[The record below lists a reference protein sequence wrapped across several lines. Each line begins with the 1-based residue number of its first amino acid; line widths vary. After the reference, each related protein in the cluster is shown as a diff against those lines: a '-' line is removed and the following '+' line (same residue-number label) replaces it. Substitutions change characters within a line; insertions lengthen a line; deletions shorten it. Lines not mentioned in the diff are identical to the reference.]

1 MSKSNFK
8 NLFAVL
14 SAVIVILA
22 FASCHDVEE
31 VANIQ
36 ELAYRHN
43 YETNFVKTF
52 GEISPDQTWDF
63 SSYAREKRLR
73 KALTRA
79 GDASVDDFGIVFD
92 DDGYFRVPTAVHDW
106 VFKNVMEENGMANN
120 KERIK
125 ESLWHAFSFEATNKD
140 AYDLLPFYLGNSQS
154 LYNFNIVVVD
164 PESKEIISTTDLWEL
179 SEDTGIQWQSNG
191 GSGWHDISGSTGSGG
206 HGSTM
211 QAATTRSRPILV
223 DFSDPKYGLTK
234 DDTKYIVY
242 YTIEVEEG
250 HPQINT
256 TGDRLT
262 SITHT
267 PNMVAIDMPDNI
279 AALTNGGGYQA
290 MLIGCETGKEGH
302 THGGNTLSRADFD
315 YNDLM
320 FLMVGRIPDIYY
332 DEMLQT
338 TTIKKRYMIEDLYGF
353 DYDFNDIVV
362 DVTDISVRYY
372 IINEQHGEKTEQPI
386 VYNGVSY
393 PTVNQVAKFT
403 YLCGTLPFQI
413 SIGNKTFAQV
423 TDPTDEGNTNKQL
436 NGSSDAT
443 NKVTQ
448 LGSQTGITPD
458 YTFEYSYQY
467 SESTPTPS
475 PFWDPDHNNISA
487 TIWTDRDLSGTTNS
501 QSTLSGG
508 SATWQSTFPEN
519 GAVPYMIATDQSVNW
534 SPELTHID
542 SSWLGGDMSTDNSY
556 TITVVPITSTTTNP

>member
-1 MSKSNFK
+1 MSKSIIK
-8 NLFAVL
+8 KLSAVL
-14 SAVIVILA
+14 SAVVVILA
-22 FASCHDVEE
+22 FGSCHDEE

-43 YETNFVKTF
+43 YESNFVKTF

-63 SSYAREKRLR
+63 SSYAREKRLK

-79 GDASVDDFGIVFD
+79 GDASVDDFGIEFD

-106 VFKNVMEENGMANN
+106 VFENVMEENGMANN

-125 ESLWHAFSFEATNKD
+125 EELWHAFSFEATNTD
-140 AYDLLPFYLGNSQS
+140 AYDLLPFYLGASQS
-154 LYNFNIVVVD
+154 LYTFGMVVVD
-164 PESKEIISTTDLWEL
+164 PDTKEVVSSTTLWDL
-179 SEDTGIQWQSNG
+179 SEDTHMQWQSNG
-191 GSGWHDISGSTGSGG
+191 GSGWHDITGSTGSGG

-211 QAATTRSRPILV
+211 QARTTRAEPILV

-242 YTIEVEEG
+242 YTIYVKVG
-250 HPQINT
+250 HPQINEA
-256 TGDRLT
+256 GDVVT
-262 SITHT
+262 SITHL
-267 PNMVAIDMPDNI
+267 PNMVAINMPDEI
-279 AALTNGGGYQA
+279 AALTNEDGYKA
-290 MLIGCETGKEGH
+290 MLIGCETGNLNH
-302 THGGNTLSRADFD
+302 IDRADYDF
-315 YNDLM
+315 NDLM

-338 TTIKKRYMIEDLYGF
+338 TTIKKRYMIEDLFGF

-475 PFWDPDHNNISA
+475 PFWDPDQNNISA

-556 TITVVPITSTTTNP
+556 TITVVPITSTTNP